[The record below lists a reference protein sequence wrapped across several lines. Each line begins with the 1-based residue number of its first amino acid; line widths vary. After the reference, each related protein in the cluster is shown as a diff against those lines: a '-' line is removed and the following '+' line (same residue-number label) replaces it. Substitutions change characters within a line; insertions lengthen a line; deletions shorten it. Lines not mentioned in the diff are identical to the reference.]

1 MNKEMKR
8 EEVRRRRQEAEAVGA
23 AGRGSGGGTGL
34 ALARICRVVDEMR
47 LPFSTDYRTSQVKS

>member
-1 MNKEMKR
+1 MKR

-47 LPFSTDYRTSQVKS
+47 SPFSTDYRTSQVKS

>member
-47 LPFSTDYRTSQVKS
+47 SPFSTDYRTSQVKS

>member
-1 MNKEMKR
+1 MKR

>member
-1 MNKEMKR
+1 MKR
-8 EEVRRRRQEAEAVGA
+8 EEVRRRRQEAEAVGAVGA

-47 LPFSTDYRTSQVKS
+47 SPFSTDYRTSQVKS